1 MVKFFSEQH
10 NETYIKCDVKSFTV
24 CFPYACAKNFDRFF
38 RHTFA
43 REKSRGTGIRAAY
56 GYLISFAM
64 A

>member
-10 NETYIKCDVKSFTV
+10 NETYIKCDVKSFIV
-24 CFPYACAKNFDRFF
+24 CFPYARAKRFERFF
-38 RHTFA
+38 RRAFV
-43 REKSRGTGIRAAY
+43 REKSRGTGNRAAY